1 MSEKPFLT
9 SKDLSRLM
17 TLEFV
22 HDGKLSYVPR
32 GVGASF
38 DVLESNGL
46 IILESESIDSA
57 KVDAHATVAEKG
69 KRIAAAGMM
78 AMIEELER

>member
-17 TLEFV
+17 TLEYV
-22 HDGKLSYVPR
+22 HEGKLSYVPR
-32 GVGASF
+32 GIGASF

-46 IILESESIDSA
+46 ITLESELIDSHP
-57 KVDAHATVAEKG
+57 VDRRTTITEKG
-69 KRIAAAGMM
+69 KRIAAAGMS
-78 AMIEELER
+78 AMLEELDR